1 MDFALTASIATPGMG
16 GFPGSLPPCVFTTSG
31 ERGGGGKGEGQE
43 WKGEGNSQGDAYS
56 CAQTPPH
63 PAHTGGRDLVS

>member
-43 WKGEGNSQGDAYS
+43 WKGKGNSQGLS
-56 CAQTPPH
+56 
-63 PAHTGGRDLVS
+63 LL